1 MDIVTDLPLA
11 WSVETAKANESTI
24 VAPLIDKLNSL
35 GIRPETCAMDKGY
48 DIERVYGECTE
59 RGVAPVIPAARD
71 HRRQARRAQTATL
84 RARRVAVRRSRLQTA
99 GREVALPDGRVPA
112 RIRLGQ
118 GGPGAPAHPTRDTAL
133 AGALQEARRRRAG
146 VRQAQE

>member
-84 RARRVAVRRSRLQTA
+84 RARRVTVR
-99 GREVALPDGRVPA
+99 
-112 RIRLGQ
+112 
-118 GGPGAPAHPTRDTAL
+118 GADYN
-133 AGALQEARRRRAG
+133 
-146 VRQAQE
+146 RQAAKWRCPTGECQPASGWVK